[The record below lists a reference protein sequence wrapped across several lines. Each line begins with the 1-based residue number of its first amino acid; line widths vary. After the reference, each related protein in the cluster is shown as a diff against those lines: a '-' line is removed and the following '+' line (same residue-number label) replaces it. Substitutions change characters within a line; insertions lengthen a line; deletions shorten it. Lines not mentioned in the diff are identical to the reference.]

1 MAYIALNNEQL
12 PGIVGL
18 LDFSPATAAP
28 LLSLAN
34 TLLVGESTLTRAER
48 EIIAASVSWWNECHF
63 CHTSHAAAAVANAG
77 ADVSMIDDIKAGL
90 QQTPISAKLRALLD
104 IAHHVQQGGKKVTP
118 ADIEAARAQGAT
130 DKEIHD
136 TVLIAAAFCMYNR
149 YVDGLGTWAPKEN
162 EAYLQMGRDIATEGY
177 GSPVRKKSG
186 DRPDRSA
193 RSAGAE

>member
-1 MAYIALNNEQL
+1 MAHIGLNNEHL

-18 LDFSPATAAP
+18 LDYSPATAAP
-28 LLSLAN
+28 MLSLAN
-34 TLLVGESTLTRAER
+34 TLLVSESTLTRTER

-77 ADVSMIDDIKAGL
+77 ADISMIDDIKAGL
-90 QQTPISAKLRALLD
+90 KQTPVSAKLRALLN

-118 ADIEAARAQGAT
+118 EDIEAARAQGAT

-149 YVDGLGTWAPKEN
+149 YVDGLGTWAPQEN
-162 EAYLQMGRDIATEGY
+162 KDYMSMGHDIATQGY
-177 GSPVRKKSG
+177 GSSVRKKEQ
-186 DRPDRSA
+186 A
-193 RSAGAE
+193 TATV

>member
-1 MAYIALNNEQL
+1 MAHIVLNNENL

-18 LDFSPATAAP
+18 LDYSPATAAP

-34 TLLVGESTLTRAER
+34 TLLVSESTLTRTER

-77 ADVSMIDDIKAGL
+77 ADLSMIDDIKAGL
-90 QQTPISAKLRALLD
+90 RQTPVSDKLRALLN

-118 ADIEAARAQGAT
+118 ADIEAARNLGAT

-149 YVDGLGTWAPKEN
+149 YVDGLGTWAPEKN
-162 EAYLQMGRDIATEGY
+162 EDYMPMGQDIAEHGY
-177 GSPVRKKSG
+177 GMSLKRKEQ
-186 DRPDRSA
+186 A
-193 RSAGAE
+193 AAAL

>member
-1 MAYIALNNEQL
+1 MAHIALNNENL

-18 LDFSPATAAP
+18 LDYSPATAAP

-34 TLLVGESTLTRAER
+34 TLLVSESTLTRTER

-77 ADVSMIDDIKAGL
+77 ADSSMIDDIKAGL
-90 QQTPISAKLRALLD
+90 KQTPVSAKLRALLD

-118 ADIEAARAQGAT
+118 ADIDAARAEGAT

-162 EAYLQMGRDIATEGY
+162 KDYMQMGHDIATQGY
-177 GSPVRKKSG
+177 GSSVRKKEQ
-186 DRPDRSA
+186 A
-193 RSAGAE
+193 AATV

>member
-1 MAYIALNNEQL
+1 MAHIALNNEQL

-18 LDFSPATAAP
+18 LDYSPATAAP

-34 TLLVGESTLTRAER
+34 TLLVSESTLTRAER

-77 ADVSMIDDIKAGL
+77 ADISMIDDIKAGL
-90 QQTPISAKLRALLD
+90 RQTPVSPKLRALLN

-118 ADIEAARAQGAT
+118 ADIEAARTQGAT

-149 YVDGLGTWAPKEN
+149 YVDGLGTWAPKNN
-162 EAYLQMGRDIATEGY
+162 EDYMPMGHDIATQGY
-177 GSPVRKKSG
+177 GSSLRKKEQ
-186 DRPDRSA
+186 A
-193 RSAGAE
+193 TATV